1 MSYTLP
7 RKRELSQEKIGVIY
21 MALDTVTQFVAKWLD
36 DNLKTLS
43 SDYWER
49 YVVSTLYESQQKTI
63 RDNGA
68 VSLYDLDLPTIL
80 SVFIQNKL
88 VLLRHFKI
96 DPQLFGYAH
105 SIKDIRN
112 KYFHKNAKPLSERRF
127 NHDLETIVLFLEGM
141 GAPPRVVAE
150 VKGDQPGTVT
160 NLYHTKQLVSK
171 MDASSRGEV
180 KNLVSPVKIAMSTE
194 DGICVAKLTPRSM
207 LLPKWIDDKIYGE
220 LKAIYCP
227 CCCDMTVIDWNRVE
241 IQKYLGTYFP
251 RSYVEAFCLYSDYFK
266 AYLEEYKDRK
276 HLSVFDFGC
285 GTGGEILGFL
295 DAVEQNLPCVEVVK
309 VRALDGNQHALRALE
324 RILEH
329 RTTIGK
335 LVVNLKMMPVT
346 IDDFYDLG
354 VARSVV
360 DDTFDFFMTCK
371 AVCEFVTKQ
380 QFEENNPYENIIRV
394 FSDILVPDGKMLI
407 TDVSTKNGTSK
418 EWLPKMLDAGIKE
431 SCAAVLARNEG
442 FNETFVVKHSH
453 SACDQSKIAWRFI
466 ELTKGDNK

>member
-1 MSYTLP
+1 
-7 RKRELSQEKIGVIY
+7 
-21 MALDTVTQFVAKWLD
+21 MALDAVTKFMAKWLD

-43 SDYWER
+43 SDYWNR
-49 YVVSTLYESQQKTI
+49 YVVSSLYESQQKTV

-68 VSLYDLDLPTIL
+68 KSLYDLDQPTIL
-80 SVFIQNKL
+80 SVFLQNKP
-88 VLLRHFKI
+88 VLLREFKI

-127 NHDLETIVLFLEGM
+127 NHDLETIALFLEGM
-141 GAPPRVVAE
+141 DAPPKIVAE
-150 VKGDQPGTVT
+150 AMGDQPRIVT
-160 NLYHTKQLVSK
+160 DIDRTKSLVSQ
-171 MDASSRGEV
+171 MDVPTKGEV
-180 KNLVSPVKIAMSTE
+180 KILVSSAKTE
-194 DGICVAKLTPRSM
+194 EGMCVAKLTPRSM
-207 LLPKWIDDKIYGE
+207 RLPKWIDDKIYGE

-227 CCCDMTVIDWNRVE
+227 CCCDMTVIDWSRAD
-241 IQKYLGTYFP
+241 ITKYLGTYFP
-251 RSYVEAFCLYSDYFK
+251 RSYVESFCLCSDYFK
-266 AYLEEYKDRK
+266 AHFEEYKDRK
-276 HLSVFDFGC
+276 NLSLFDFGC

-324 RILEH
+324 RIIDY
-329 RTTIGK
+329 RKTVSK
-335 LVVNLKMMPVT
+335 LAVNLKTMPVT

-380 QFEENNPYENIIRV
+380 QFEENNPYANIIQV

-407 TDVSTKNGTSK
+407 TDVSTKNGTSN
-418 EWLPKMLDAGIKE
+418 EWLPKMLDVGIKE
-431 SCAAVLARNEG
+431 SGATILARNEG
-442 FNETFVVKHSH
+442 FNESFVVKHSH

-466 ELTKGDNK
+466 EPAKGDKV